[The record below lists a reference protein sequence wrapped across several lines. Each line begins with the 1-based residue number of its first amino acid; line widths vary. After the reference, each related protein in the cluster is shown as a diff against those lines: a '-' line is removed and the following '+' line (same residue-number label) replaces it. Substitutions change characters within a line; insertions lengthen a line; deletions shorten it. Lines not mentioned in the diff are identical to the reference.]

1 MTKRNIFLI
10 AVCLTVGLS
19 LGGEVQAQPTRDV
32 NVVNEPNVSVLN
44 NVDVNVTNDTTNPV
58 PVVIQN
64 GTSAPPVK
72 ELVEIIQLDVP
83 GGTTLNPFTVP
94 SGKRLLITDVII
106 STGGG
111 ATGLEILR
119 DGAIVSRIQEF
130 NSGAEQIYN
139 HSYVSGIEF
148 KEGELL
154 SIRTGGATGNIT
166 HWELR
171 GQLTDIS

>member
-1 MTKRNIFLI
+1 MLPLF
-10 AVCLTVGLS
+10 LS
-19 LGGEVQAQPTRDV
+19 LLVLLCAGTDLYAKPPGSSQP
-32 NVVNEPNVSVLN
+32 
-44 NVDVNVTNDTTNPV
+44 
-58 PVVIQN
+58 
-64 GTSAPPVK
+64 
-72 ELVEIIQLDVP
+72 ELVEIVQLDVP

-94 SGKRLLITDVII
+94 SGKRLVITDVII
-106 STGGG
+106 STGSG

-130 NSGAEQIYN
+130 NGAAEQIYN